1 MGLPDRSCSP
11 YFYNFRKGGNLMK
24 RIVLGILAHVDA
36 GKTTLSEALLYRSG
50 AIASLGRVDKG
61 NSFFDSN
68 EIERRRGITIFSK
81 MATLSFPKTEITLL
95 DTPGH
100 IDFSTEMERALSVMD
115 YALLLVSAK
124 DGVTEYTVTLWK
136 LLRARRIPTFI
147 FVNKTD
153 IAERRR
159 ADIFEELKRALGE
172 GVVDFSKEITDRSAF
187 LEECASASEEL
198 MEEYFDGGN
207 LADSSISKAI
217 SGCKLFPALFGSA
230 LKDLGVDSLIMAVDN
245 FTDEIPYSK
254 NLFGAKV
261 FKIGRDESGARLTY
275 MKITGGSLA
284 PKDMLTLNLQRGVAS
299 REKVESIR
307 LYSGDK
313 YKMLKSC
320 EAGQIVAIPS
330 LKNSFAGQ
338 GIGIEMRETSML
350 SPVLDYSINFES
362 GTDVYEAYLKLAP
375 LGEED
380 PSLSLRYD
388 PKSREIRVRL
398 MGDMQTQVLT
408 QIIKERFGYSVSFRS
423 GSILYKET
431 ISDTVYGAGHFE
443 PLMHYAE
450 VRLRLEPLP
459 CGSGLVFLSE
469 VPTDRLRTNWQR
481 LIISHLEAKDHKG
494 TLIGAPITDMKI
506 TLVAGRAHPKHT
518 EGGDFREAT
527 YRALRQGLMKADP
540 VLLEPTFDFEIRLPK
555 EYLGK
560 IMTDI
565 ENMHGS
571 YDPPEFEEDTAIL
584 SGNAPVFSFRDYEKE
599 LRATSRGSA
608 KISMMAGEY
617 IPCHNSEEVIRNI
630 GYDPELDEE
639 AISSSVFCKGGAG
652 YSVPWYEADEKM
664 HTESPETKGDGE
676 DNGEVPQRAKALKYR
691 GTIEE
696 DKELIRIFEST
707 YGKIKPRKVSE
718 RVENSAAPEVTERR
732 KKFKKPGEDYLLI
745 DGYNLIYAWDE
756 LKKLADAE
764 LSHARDALISIV
776 CNYQGFRK
784 CNTIIV
790 FDAYRRRGGLG
801 SVEKCGAVTVVYT
814 KEAQTADA
822 YIEQATYRLAKENR
836 VRVVTSDYVE
846 QLIILGNGALRV
858 PAREFISEVETTT
871 AEIKDFLDNIR

>member
-1 MGLPDRSCSP
+1 
-11 YFYNFRKGGNLMK
+11 MK

-50 AIASLGRVDKG
+50 VIASLGRVDKG
-61 NSFFDSN
+61 SSFFDSN
-68 EIERRRGITIFSK
+68 EIERRRGITVFSK
-81 MATLSFPKTEITLL
+81 MATLSFPGTELTLL

-100 IDFSTEMERALSVMD
+100 ADFSAEMERALSVMD

-153 IAERRR
+153 IADRRR
-159 ADIFEELKRALGE
+159 IDILAEIKSAFGSEA
-172 GVVDFSKEITDRSAF
+172 VDFTRELTDRAGF
-187 LEECASASEEL
+187 AEECASASEEL
-198 MEEYFDGGN
+198 MSEYFESGA
-207 LADSSISKAI
+207 LADKSIAAAI
-217 SGCKLFPALFGSA
+217 SRSKLFPTLFGSA
-230 LKDLGVDSLIMAVDN
+230 LKDTGIDSLITAIDR
-245 FTDEIPYSK
+245 FTEEIPYSK

-275 MKITGGSLA
+275 MKITGGTLA
-284 PKDMLTLNLQRGVAS
+284 PKDMITLNLGRGEIS

-313 YKMLKSC
+313 FKALKSC
-320 EAGQIVAIPS
+320 DAGQIVAIPS
-330 LKNSFAGQ
+330 LKGSFAGM
-338 GIGIEMRETSML
+338 GIGIETKEML
-350 SPVLDYSINFES
+350 TLAPVLDYSIVFDEK
-362 GTDVYEAYLKLAP
+362 TDEYEAYLKLAP
-375 LGEED
+375 LGDED
-380 PSLSLRYD
+380 PSLALRYD
-388 PKSREIRVRL
+388 PKTREIRLRL
-398 MGDMQTQVLT
+398 MGEMQTQVLK
-408 QIIKERFGYSVSFRS
+408 QIISERFGYSVTFRQ
-423 GSILYKET
+423 GSIVYKET
-431 ISDTVYGAGHFE
+431 VTDTVYGAGHFE

-459 CGSGLVFLSE
+459 QGSGLIFSSE
-469 VPTDRLRTNWQR
+469 LPTDTLKNNWQR
-481 LIISHLEAKDHKG
+481 LILSHLEARDHKG

-506 TLVAGRAHPKHT
+506 TLVGGRAHPKHT

-527 YRALRQGLMKADP
+527 YRALRQGLMKADSI
-540 VLLEPTFDFEIRLPK
+540 LLEPTFDFEIRAPR
-555 EYLGK
+555 EYLGR

-565 ENMHGS
+565 ENLHGA
-571 YDPPEFEEDTAIL
+571 YGAPEFEEETAIIC
-584 SGNAPVFSFRDYEKE
+584 GNAPVYSFRGYESE
-599 LRATSRGSA
+599 LRAFSKGAA
-608 KISMMAGEY
+608 KISLMAGEY
-617 IPCHNSEEVIRNI
+617 APCHNADEIIAER

-639 AISSSVFCKGGAG
+639 AIASSVFCKGGAG

-664 HTESPETKGDGE
+664 HTESPEVKTADG
-676 DNGEVPQRAKALKYR
+676 GEGSLPKRAIAQKYR
-691 GTIEE
+691 GTAAE
-696 DKELIRIFEST
+696 DKELMRIFEST
-707 YGKIKPRKVSE
+707 YGKIKPRTVAE
-718 RVENSAAPEVTERR
+718 RIENTAEKQPTEKRR
-732 KKFKKPGEDYLLI
+732 KAQKPKDEYLLI
-745 DGYNLIYAWDE
+745 DGYNLIFAWSE

-764 LSHARDALISIV
+764 LSHARDTLISIV

-790 FDAYRRRGGLG
+790 FDAYRRSGGRG

-858 PAREFISEVETTT
+858 PAAEFITEVEKTT
-871 AEIKDFLDNIR
+871 AEINDFIN